1 MAPEAPSWAGL
12 LARGLVLTIGAS
24 VAGTIAMLPFV
35 AVLLHP
41 MGEYWGVYLT
51 LGPIIG
57 LFFAAPITLVLLP
70 VLRRRGAR
78 LLLPATLVSAVWMV
92 AAPRL
97 TGVIGLTA
105 VPRINPDLVLILVG
119 AGAGLA
125 SAWIFA
131 AWTRPAPTR
140 PSQP

>member
-12 LARGLVLTIGAS
+12 LTRGLVLTIGAA
-24 VAGTIAMLPFV
+24 VAGTMAMLPFV

-41 MGEYWGVYLT
+41 MGKYWGVYLT

-70 VLRRRGAR
+70 ILRRRGAP
-78 LLLPATLVSAVWMV
+78 LLLPATLASAVWMV
-92 AAPRL
+92 VAPRL

-105 VPRINPDLVLILVG
+105 APRINPDLVLILVG

-125 SAWIFA
+125 SAWLFA
-131 AWTRPAPTR
+131 AWTRRRSAIPP
-140 PSQP
+140 QP